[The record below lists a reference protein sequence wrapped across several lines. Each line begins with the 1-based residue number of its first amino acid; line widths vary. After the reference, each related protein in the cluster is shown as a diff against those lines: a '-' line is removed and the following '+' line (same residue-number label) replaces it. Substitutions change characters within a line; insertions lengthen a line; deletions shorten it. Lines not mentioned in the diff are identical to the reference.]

1 MVCGN
6 CGPQLGP
13 QCPVCRAPCS
23 GSATETVARIRVLLG
38 GDGRDPGRHTAVA
51 QHILGFML
59 KHGRGAPKDSV
70 EAALFYHLAA
80 DAGRRCA
87 QDSYGYM
94 LETGE
99 GVSVDIAEACR
110 YYKLAADQGLARAQY
125 NLGYMYEHGDGV
137 PNDAVEAYR
146 LYCLAAEQ
154 TYAAAQDAVGKFFT
168 LAH

>member
-1 MVCGN
+1 
-6 CGPQLGP
+6 
-13 QCPVCRAPCS
+13 
-23 GSATETVARIRVLLG
+23 
-38 GDGRDPGRHTAVA
+38 
-51 QHILGFML
+51 
-59 KHGRGAPKDSV
+59 
-70 EAALFYHLAA
+70 
-80 DAGRRCA
+80 
-87 QDSYGYM
+87 M

-154 TYAAAQDAVGKFFT
+154 THAAAQDAVGKFFT